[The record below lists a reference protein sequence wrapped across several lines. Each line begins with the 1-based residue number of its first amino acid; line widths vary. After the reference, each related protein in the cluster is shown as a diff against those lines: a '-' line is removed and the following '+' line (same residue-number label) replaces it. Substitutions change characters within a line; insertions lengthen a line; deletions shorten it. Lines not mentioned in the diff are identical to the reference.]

1 MPRYAITERAG
12 PFVAAHRNTGV
23 GTVLDLTE
31 RQAEQSCGSARSS
44 RCPSLDRPD
53 AAGEPPV
60 TPARGAART
69 RHRAA
74 QRTGSRSASRAVP
87 QAEAVRHLSLTA
99 NLRDPSVGLD
109 AATGGILTGWE
120 HVVQSLRDIFD
131 TRFGSRIMREWYGS
145 FVPNLLGRLITP
157 DEVVPYFAA
166 ITSAIEQWEP
176 RFRVTRIEAVKVTRD
191 GQLHVFLEGEYR
203 PRAVYGDFTA
213 AGARRLDAYANPD
226 GMLIEERLSP

>member
-1 MPRYAITERAG
+1 M
-12 PFVAAHRNTGV
+12 
-23 GTVLDLTE
+23 TV
-31 RQAEQSCGSARSS
+31 
-44 RCPSLDRPD
+44 
-53 AAGEPPV
+53 
-60 TPARGAART
+60 
-69 RHRAA
+69 
-74 QRTGSRSASRAVP
+74 
-87 QAEAVRHLSLTA
+87 
-99 NLRDPSVGLD
+99 NLRNPSVGLD
-109 AATGGILTGWE
+109 ASTGGILTGWY

-145 FVPNLLGRLITP
+145 FVPNLLGCLITP

-176 RFRVTRIEAVKVTRD
+176 RFRVTHIQVVKVTRD

-226 GMLIEERLSP
+226 GMLIEERLSQ